1 MKWTAAILARA
12 GLALAIMGGATQC
25 EKPITLQ
32 DRMVSLADV
41 PGGGRVY
48 FDSILVPPSTTALVG
63 AIYERSTIWG
73 DLTLP
78 PDASPVGVPAVILV
92 PSCAGVGGSLRRWA
106 DVIVGAGYAAFV
118 LDSFG
123 GREIKETCTGRQA
136 INTASMLGD
145 IYRAQALL
153 ATHRHIDS
161 GRIAV
166 MGFSFGGRA
175 ALWAA
180 LTRFQQPLKPA
191 TTAPLAAYLAFYP
204 ASCWFHFRDETEV
217 AGGPIRLFHGTAD
230 NATPLLPCR
239 DWAQRLRAAGRDVGI
254 YEYAGAHH
262 AFDVP
267 SFSPPRVAPDHV
279 NLGKCEFDEFPDGSF
294 RDKTTGARPGPTA
307 ACATRGYTQAYDAA
321 AHQKAIEDVRTFLAA
336 AFRRGGR

>member
-12 GLALAIMGGATQC
+12 GLALAIVGSAAQC
-25 EKPITLQ
+25 EKPVSLQ
-32 DRMVSLADV
+32 DRMESLADV
-41 PGGGRVY
+41 PGGGRIY

-63 AIYERSTIWG
+63 AIYERSTVWG

-78 PDASPVGVPAVILV
+78 QAADFPRVPAVILIH
-92 PSCAGVGGSLRRWA
+92 SCGGVSGSLRRWA

-123 GREIKETCTGRQA
+123 GRETGETCTGRQA

-153 ATHRHIDS
+153 ATHRRIDG

-180 LTRFQQPLKPA
+180 LTRFQQPLKPGG
-191 TTAPLAAYLAFYP
+191 TPPLAAYLAFYP
-204 ASCWFHFRDETEV
+204 ASCWFHFRDETDV
-217 AGGPIRLFHGTAD
+217 AGGPIRLFQGTAD

-239 DWAQRLRAAGRDVGI
+239 DWAQRMLAAGRDVGI
-254 YEYAGAHH
+254 YEYSGAHH

-279 NLGKCEFDEFPDGSF
+279 NLSKCDFVELPDGAF
-294 RDKTTGARPGPTA
+294 RDKATGARPGPTA
-307 ACATRGYTQAYDAA
+307 ACATRGYTQGYDAA
-321 AHQKAIEDVRTFLAA
+321 AHQKSIEDVRTFLAA
-336 AFRRGGR
+336 AFRRGGG

>member
-1 MKWTAAILARA
+1 MKRTRAILARA
-12 GLALAIMGGATQC
+12 GLALAIVGSAAQC
-25 EKPITLQ
+25 EKPLTLQ
-32 DRMVSLADV
+32 DRMISLADV
-41 PGGGRVY
+41 PGGGRIY

-63 AIYERSTIWG
+63 AIYERSTVWG
-73 DLTLP
+73 DLALP
-78 PDASPVGVPAVILV
+78 PDEGSARVPAVILV

-106 DVIVGAGYAAFV
+106 DEIVAQGYAAFV

-153 ATHRHIDS
+153 ATHRRIDG

-180 LTRFQQPLKPA
+180 LTRFQQTLKPS

-204 ASCWFHFRDETEV
+204 ASCSFQFRDETEI
-217 AGGPIRLFHGTAD
+217 AGGPVRLFHGTAD
-230 NATPLLPCR
+230 DATPLLPCR
-239 DWAQRLRAAGRDVGI
+239 DWAQRMRTAGRDVGI

-262 AFDVP
+262 AFDVR
-267 SFSPPRVAPDHV
+267 SFVPPRIAPDHV
-279 NLGKCEFDEFPDGSF
+279 NLGRCSFVELPDGAF
-294 RDKTTGARPGPTA
+294 RDTATGARPGATA
-307 ACATRGYTQAYDAA
+307 ACATRGYTQGYDAA

-336 AFRRGGR
+336 AFRRGGG